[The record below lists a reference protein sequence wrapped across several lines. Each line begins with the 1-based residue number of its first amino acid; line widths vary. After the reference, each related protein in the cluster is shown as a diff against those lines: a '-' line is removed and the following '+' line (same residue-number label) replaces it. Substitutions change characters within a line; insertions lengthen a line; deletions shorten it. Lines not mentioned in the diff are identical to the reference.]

1 MGYTARGCVPEG
13 ALMGRGTGYQTTCEI
28 RRGPLTVLDGTV
40 KHFFL
45 DLQAYTAH

>member
-1 MGYTARGCVPEG
+1 MGYTAGGCVPEG
-13 ALMGRGTGYQTTCEI
+13 ALVGRGTGYQTTC
-28 RRGPLTVLDGTV
+28 GPLTVLAGTV